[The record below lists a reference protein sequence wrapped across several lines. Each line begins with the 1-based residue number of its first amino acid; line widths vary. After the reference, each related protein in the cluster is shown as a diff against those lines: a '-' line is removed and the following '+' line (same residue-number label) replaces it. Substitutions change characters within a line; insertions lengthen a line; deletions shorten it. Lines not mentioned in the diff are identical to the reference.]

1 MVINSAC
8 GVEFS
13 LYLRLVPWEPKTF
26 IFKGYDPYIEGLK
39 PLFFMVLGSKGS
51 WYSSFPLFLVRRISE
66 PSTGIDVRNT

>member
-39 PLFFMVLGSKGS
+39 PLFFHGFGVQ
-51 WYSSFPLFLVRRISE
+51 R
-66 PSTGIDVRNT
+66 